1 MDITI
6 VIADK
11 TKLCQISFFLG
22 HLAEFV
28 SLGLLEF
35 SVYENKFSRVITC

>member
-11 TKLCQISFFLG
+11 IKLCQISIFLG
-22 HLAEFV
+22 HLAEFI
-28 SLGLLEF
+28 SKELL
-35 SVYENKFSRVITC
+35 

>member
-11 TKLCQISFFLG
+11 TKLCQISIFLG
-22 HLAEFV
+22 HLAEFI
-28 SLGLLEF
+28 SKELL
-35 SVYENKFSRVITC
+35 

>member
-11 TKLCQISFFLG
+11 TKLCQM
-22 HLAEFV
+22 
-28 SLGLLEF
+28 SLKNEIWQSLLVWNVWNSVFMRTNFQGL
-35 SVYENKFSRVITC
+35 